1 MGNTIT
7 GTWAKVMYGVPQGS
21 MLGPLL
27 FLLFIN
33 DFPMFMR
40 VKSTPILFA
49 GDTSVLISDSKLSDF
64 KNKIKSIFNNL
75 NECFKNNL
83 VSLNFS
89 KTQFVRFT
97 TRHTNQMEII
107 IDHDNKT
114 DTLMNNGTNLSLTAA
129 CVAFR
134 FRSSRFPH
142 SIAFVQR
149 AIQFAQLFGSSCIE
163 LCALRGRGDNCGF
176 CYTMVQH
183 LIRLRVVTG
192 GE

>member
-1 MGNTIT
+1 
-7 GTWAKVMYGVPQGS
+7 MYGVPQGS

-49 GDTSVLISDSKLSDF
+49 GDTSVLISHSKLSDF

-129 CVAFR
+129 CVADGVLSVFVLHV
-134 FRSSRFPH
+134 SPTQLHSCNAQYNSRNSLGPPVL
-142 SIAFVQR
+142 SCVRYGDAVIIVGFV
-149 AIQFAQLFGSSCIE
+149 ILWCNISFDYES
-163 LCALRGRGDNCGF
+163 
-176 CYTMVQH
+176 
-183 LIRLRVVTG
+183 
-192 GE
+192 